1 MLTAAQMYFRAASKI
16 SFHSC
21 DNPPLPPPIPR
32 ETPPTQEKAKER
44 VLYFRSCDEIQ
55 LLEEKNP
62 TVVFHP
68 KDTEKTSKT
77 FRSVFSGFYSFNI
90 ARKGKRYQRE
100 IVWRRKRRNV
110 CGERGGGGILMEGK
124 GEGRRCSS
132 AETQDEER
140 GGNILRPSIPFE
152 GEKWGLPLISRERR
166 RKTL

>member
-1 MLTAAQMYFRAASKI
+1 MLTAAHMYFRAASKI

-21 DNPPLPPPIPR
+21 DNPPLPPIPR
-32 ETPPTQEKAKER
+32 GNPPQTQEKAKER

-55 LLEEKNP
+55 MLWKKT

-68 KDTEKTSKT
+68 KDTAKNLQYISDLC
-77 FRSVFSGFYSFNI
+77 FFPFNI

-132 AETQDEER
+132 AETQDEGKYIASLHPFR
-140 GGNILRPSIPFE
+140 GG
-152 GEKWGLPLISRERR
+152 EKGASFNLVWKERR